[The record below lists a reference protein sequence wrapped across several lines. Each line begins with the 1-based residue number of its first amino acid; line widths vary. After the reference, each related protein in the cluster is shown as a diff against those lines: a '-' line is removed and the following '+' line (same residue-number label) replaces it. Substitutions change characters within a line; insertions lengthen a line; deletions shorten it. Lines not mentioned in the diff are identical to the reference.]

1 MACVQQLPLQ
11 REEHG
16 FAVNTTTGA
25 PGGASMQDFADS
37 LGSWESCFNEDDSTM
52 NPSNFFPN
60 SPPPGLEIM
69 DPKVASSSFTS
80 TYAAAASWPSDAM
93 GAPGLVKRS
102 SCHVEPWEDMEPM
115 QIKGMLPCD
124 AMGGGAVLE
133 EPVKVNLATTDATK
147 THAPPAAVLAA
158 SIKLQQETLQAA
170 LTNYEVCL
178 QIKKE
183 QPKNTALTPTC
194 SGCGTEDSGTGK
206 FCMEC
211 GSKRV
216 SVLAGTTKLDKPSVC
231 AGMNQFEGELFQF
244 EQLMD
249 HLSSPTP
256 TKILAGPTNSEP
268 LARLDAEAVPT
279 SRLRSSAAPFTS
291 LDTSATPFQP
301 LSAIATAYTVGQ
313 APSIAGA
320 LCPQSYCGVGAQ
332 PWYGYPP
339 ADVQPCCSVND
350 NMTPE
355 ETVRTHLQ
363 LLQEVDPAR
372 VLLVRKI
379 NRLGFDSPDILKHH
393 FSWYGAVEHILVS
406 HSRMK
411 WTQQSSTRVISSRV
425 RPSGMGFIVMASPQ
439 AAAAVLAHG
448 LEQVVA
454 GATILV
460 QRFEQKD
467 AAKNPQD
474 VDQQD
479 DDGAKDA

>member
-1 MACVQQLPLQ
+1 
-11 REEHG
+11 
-16 FAVNTTTGA
+16 
-25 PGGASMQDFADS
+25 
-37 LGSWESCFNEDDSTM
+37 
-52 NPSNFFPN
+52 
-60 SPPPGLEIM
+60 
-69 DPKVASSSFTS
+69 
-80 TYAAAASWPSDAM
+80 
-93 GAPGLVKRS
+93 
-102 SCHVEPWEDMEPM
+102 MEPM

-158 SIKLQQETLQAA
+158 SIKLQQAQETLQAA

-178 QIKKE
+178 QIKTE

-211 GSKRV
+211 GTKREQVEVLTPDCLECGTTEPGNGKFCMECGSKRV
-216 SVLAGTTKLDKPSVC
+216 SVPAGTTKLDIPSVC

-268 LARLDAEAVPT
+268 LARLDAESVPT

-320 LCPQSYCGVGAQ
+320 LCPQSYCGVAAQ

-393 FSWYGAVEHILVS
+393 FSWFGAVEHILVS

>member
-1 MACVQQLPLQ
+1 M
-11 REEHG
+11 
-16 FAVNTTTGA
+16 
-25 PGGASMQDFADS
+25 
-37 LGSWESCFNEDDSTM
+37 
-52 NPSNFFPN
+52 
-60 SPPPGLEIM
+60 
-69 DPKVASSSFTS
+69 
-80 TYAAAASWPSDAM
+80 
-93 GAPGLVKRS
+93 
-102 SCHVEPWEDMEPM
+102 EPWEDMEPM

-158 SIKLQQETLQAA
+158 SIKLQQAQETLQAA

-194 SGCGTEDSGTGK
+194 SGCGTEDSGTGKFCMECGTKREQVEVLTPDCLECGTTEPGNGK

-268 LARLDAEAVPT
+268 LARLDAESVPT

-393 FSWYGAVEHILVS
+393 FSWFGAVEHILVS